1 MSPRPYHALLAP
13 GIALIVASCATVAV
27 NPATEEAAIRARSAE
42 MNRAVTARNVDAIVA
57 FHSPSAVV
65 MMPNAS
71 AMTGADAIRQGWR
84 GMLAMPNLSLNW
96 QPTRVTVAGSGDVA
110 TEVGSYT
117 MSFDTPQG
125 RINDAGNYT
134 TVWHNIAGSWVIASD
149 MVTSSQPL
157 PPPPPPP
164 PPPAPPAPAIIADMS
179 EMDVHTASGIKWGDL
194 VVPGFAAGAKI
205 AVIHGDPSSNGD
217 YTLRLQFPA
226 GYKFPPHW
234 HPMGEHITVL
244 SGVFQLGMGGTTAPG
259 AIREYQAGD
268 FLYVPGRMPHFG
280 GARGRTVVQLHGT
293 GPFAI
298 NLGSP

>member
-1 MSPRPYHALLAP
+1 MARRLYHALFAP
-13 GIALIVASCATVAV
+13 AAAIMLVSCATVAV

-42 MNRAVTARNVDAIVA
+42 WNRLVTSKDVDAILA
-57 FHSPSAVV
+57 IHSPSAVV
-65 MMPNAS
+65 MMPNAPTMS
-71 AMTGADAIRQGWR
+71 GADAIRQGWQ
-84 GMLAMPNLSLNW
+84 GMLGMPNFSLNW
-96 QPTRVTVAGSGDVA
+96 QPTRIIVASSGDVA
-110 TEVGSYT
+110 TEVGTYAL
-117 MSFDTPQG
+117 SFDGPQG
-125 RINDAGNYT
+125 RVNDAGSYT
-134 TVWHNIAGSWVIASD
+134 TVWQKVDGNWLVASD

-164 PPPAPPAPAIIADMS
+164 ATAIVAELGDM
-179 EMDVHTASGIKWGDL
+179 ETHSGKGINWTDL

-205 AVIHGDPSSNGD
+205 AVIHGNPAGDGD

-226 GYKFPPHW
+226 GYEFPPHW

-244 SGVFQLGMGGTTAPG
+244 SGVFQLGMGGTANPG
-259 AIREYQAGD
+259 VVREYQSGD

-280 GARGRTVVQLHGT
+280 GARGATVIQLHGT

>member
-1 MSPRPYHALLAP
+1 MSPRPYLALLAP

-27 NPATEEAAIRARSAE
+27 NPASEEAAIRARSAE
-42 MNRAVTARNVDAIVA
+42 MNRAVTARNVVAIVA

-65 MMPNAS
+65 MMPNAP
-71 AMTGADAIRQGWR
+71 AMTGADAIRQGWQ

-125 RINDAGNYT
+125 RINDAGSYT
-134 TVWHNIAGSWVIASD
+134 TVWQKVDGQWLIASD
-149 MVTSSQPL
+149 AVTSSQPL
-157 PPPPPPP
+157 PA
-164 PPPAPPAPAIIADMS
+164 PPPAPPAAQAVIADMADMATQS
-179 EMDVHTASGIKWGDL
+179 SAAITWSDL
-194 VVPGFAAGAKI
+194 VVPGFNPGAKL
-205 AVIHGDPSSNGD
+205 AVIHGDPGGSGD
-217 YTLRLQFPA
+217 YTLRLQFPD
-226 GYKFPPHW
+226 GYEFPPHW
-234 HPMGEHITVL
+234 HPMAEHITVL
-244 SGVFQLGMGGTTAPG
+244 SGVFRLGMGGTVDRG

-280 GARGRTVVQLHGT
+280 GARGATVVQLHGN

-298 NLGSP
+298 NLGTP